1 MRFYTSQELAMYF
14 RISEPLKEFK
24 ISQLFGAN
32 LVDFYKTL
40 GIDGH
45 NGLDLRAPTGT
56 PVYAVNDGE
65 ILAYADISGGIAVE
79 LFTAPIKIEGV
90 DVRLRIIYYHLLRY
104 LVKTGDKVKKGQN
117 IALADNTGRY
127 TTGAHLHLGVKAQYL
142 VNGAWIQDNNNGYKG
157 AIDPLP
163 LFYDDYSKLPV
174 DRRYGKTF
182 NWLQEFFMRFIT
194 PEVHRALINRGRH
207 PLSLEN
213 RELNALVYGGWLIE
227 DILNPA
233 LWQTWTEREKSF
245 FNK

>member
-32 LVDFYKTL
+32 LVDFYKIL

-45 NGLDLRAPTGT
+45 NGLDFRALIGT
-56 PVYAVNDGE
+56 PVYAVEDGE
-65 ILAYADISGGIAVE
+65 ILAYADISGGIAGE

-127 TTGAHLHLGVKAQYL
+127 TTGAHLHFGVKAQYL

-157 AIDPLP
+157 RQ
-163 LFYDDYSKLPV
+163 
-174 DRRYGKTF
+174 RRSV
-182 NWLQEFFMRFIT
+182 Q
-194 PEVHRALINRGRH
+194 H
-207 PLSLEN
+207 
-213 RELNALVYGGWLIE
+213 
-227 DILNPA
+227 
-233 LWQTWTEREKSF
+233 
-245 FNK
+245 